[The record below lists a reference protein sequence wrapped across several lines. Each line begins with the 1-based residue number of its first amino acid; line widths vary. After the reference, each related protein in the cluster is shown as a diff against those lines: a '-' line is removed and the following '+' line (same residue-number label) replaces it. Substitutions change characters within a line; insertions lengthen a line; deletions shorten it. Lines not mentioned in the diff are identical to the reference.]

1 MTKTAAY
8 AFTPGWL
15 ASLFVLI
22 GGLGALLPLLAGLY
36 GIYLLYLGLPITMKC
51 PEDKAFGYTAA
62 AVVCTILLAVAF
74 GSPQPGDGRVRRLG
88 FLGRS
93 AKGPPCARRPARVA
107 ARLWPDVP

>member
-36 GIYLLYLGLPITMKC
+36 GIYLLYLGLPTMMKC
-51 PEDKAFGYTAA
+51 PQDKAFGY
-62 AVVCTILLAVAF
+62 
-74 GSPQPGDGRVRRLG
+74 
-88 FLGRS
+88 LGR
-93 AKGPPCARRPARVA
+93 ALGERPTLR
-107 ARLWPDVP
+107 